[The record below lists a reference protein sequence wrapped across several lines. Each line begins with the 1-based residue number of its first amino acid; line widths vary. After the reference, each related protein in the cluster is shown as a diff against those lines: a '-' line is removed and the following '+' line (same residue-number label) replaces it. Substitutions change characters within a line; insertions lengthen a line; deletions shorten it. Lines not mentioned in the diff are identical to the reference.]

1 MILRRKSGRAL
12 KKNACMPWPMALL
25 LFAFLFL
32 CLPNLSLA
40 DWSPL
45 IDRLVTD
52 GFQEQTL
59 RELFARPQV
68 QFEPGAM
75 SSKLES
81 LLKYQIPPGE
91 ALTPSPKKKGVMK
104 NFLREKVIAKA
115 KSFLRAN
122 KSTLETIHTTYGVP
136 EEIVVSIFLIET
148 RLGEYVG
155 DRIAFN
161 RLASMAL
168 CTDLDK
174 IRPYVSRKLLT
185 PRSEEYARERCREK
199 ADWAYN
205 ELKALLDYAE
215 KSGFDPLSI
224 PGSPLGAIG
233 FCQFMPSNISPFGV
247 DADQDG
253 RVDLFTTDDALHSM
267 ANYLR
272 GHGWM
277 GNMPKSG
284 QKKVIFEY
292 NRCSV
297 YANTVLA
304 VADRLKDKNPPRQGL
319 G

>member
-1 MILRRKSGRAL
+1 MILRRMSEKIS
-12 KKNACMPWPMALL
+12 KKNEGMIRPIVLL
-25 LFAFLFL
+25 LSAVFFLY
-32 CLPNLSLA
+32 LPTLSRA

-45 IDRLVTD
+45 IDRLAAD
-52 GFQEQTL
+52 GFQKQELQ
-59 RELFARPQV
+59 ELFSRPEV
-68 QFEPGAM
+68 QFEPRAM
-75 SSKLES
+75 SAKIES
-81 LLKYQIPPGE
+81 LLKYQIPPSE
-91 ALTPSPKKKGVMK
+91 ALTPSSKKKGVMK
-104 NFLREKVIAKA
+104 SFLRGKVIAKA

-122 KSTLETIHTTYGVP
+122 KSTLETINTTYGVP
-136 EEIVVSIFLIET
+136 EEIIVSIFLIET
-148 RLGEYVG
+148 QLGEYVG

-168 CTDLDK
+168 CGDLDT
-174 IRPYVSRKLLT
+174 IRPYVSRKLLN
-185 PRSEEYARERCREK
+185 PRSEEYARQRCREK

-205 ELKALLDYAE
+205 ELKALLDYAQ

-253 RVDLFTTDDALHSM
+253 RIDLFATDDALHSM

-272 GHGWM
+272 GHGWVE
-277 GNMPKSG
+277 NMPKSD

-304 VADRLKDKNPPRQGL
+304 VADRLKGKTPPRQRL

>member
-1 MILRRKSGRAL
+1 
-12 KKNACMPWPMALL
+12 MPWPMAP
-25 LFAFLFL
+25 LFFVLIFLH
-32 CLPNLSLA
+32 LPTPSLA

-45 IDRLVTD
+45 INRLVAD
-52 GFQEQTL
+52 GFQEQAL
-59 RELFARPQV
+59 RELFSRPQV

-81 LLKYQIPPGE
+81 LLKHQIPPGE

-104 NFLREKVIAKA
+104 TFLREKVIAKA
-115 KSFLRAN
+115 KSFIQAN

-136 EEIVVSIFLIET
+136 QEIIVSIFLIET
-148 RLGEYVG
+148 SLGEYVG
-155 DRIAFN
+155 ERIAFN

-168 CTDLDK
+168 CRDLEK

-199 ADWAYN
+199 ADWAYI

-253 RVDLFTTDDALHSM
+253 RIDLFTKDDALHSM

-272 GHGWM
+272 GHGWS
-277 GNMPKSG
+277 GNMTKSG
-284 QKKVIFEY
+284 QQKVIFEY

-304 VADRLKDKNPPRQGL
+304 VADRLKGKNPPRQRL